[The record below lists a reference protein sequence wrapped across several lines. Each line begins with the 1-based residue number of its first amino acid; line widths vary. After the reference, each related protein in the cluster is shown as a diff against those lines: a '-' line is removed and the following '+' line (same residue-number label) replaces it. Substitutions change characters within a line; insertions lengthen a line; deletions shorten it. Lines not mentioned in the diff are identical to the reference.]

1 MTASVPFSNKP
12 MIVECLVVT
21 VLVEDVNGGGGCVVC
36 VCVSVCTAK
45 DWLVLETKNSISFV
59 VKPIHFWLCQY
70 PGSEQSRTNSYTSTE
85 GIMHLL
91 SPSTLS
97 SDGLLVWEL
106 VWMLG
111 WVDCL
116 LDCEV
121 FDVGWEVEAFW
132 TEAVLEFV
140 LDLVVVALVIDSGF
154 VGSDAGA
161 EVAGGALVSW
171 YDAF

>member
-21 VLVEDVNGGGGCVVC
+21 VLVEDVNGGGCVVC

-85 GIMHLL
+85 GIMHLP

-97 SDGLLVWEL
+97 CDGLLAWEL
-106 VWMLG
+106 VWLLG
-111 WVDCL
+111 WAAVDCL
-116 LDCEV
+116 SDCKV
-121 FDVGWEVEAFW
+121 FVFGWGVEGFWEVLLEA
-132 TEAVLEFV
+132 AI
-140 LDLVVVALVIDSGF
+140 DLVLVAAVVLDSGF
-154 VGSDAGA
+154 GGSDV
-161 EVAGGALVSW
+161 VARGFLV
-171 YDAF
+171 